1 MGIKDVEK
9 IFERHYRGDIYKGGF
24 GIGLSIV
31 KNICEKNKINI
42 EVESQ
47 VNKGTTFIYLFDL

>member
-31 KNICEKNKINI
+31 KSICDKYKMVI
-42 EVESQ
+42 EVKSEEK
-47 VNKGTTFIYLFDL
+47 KGSEFIYKLK